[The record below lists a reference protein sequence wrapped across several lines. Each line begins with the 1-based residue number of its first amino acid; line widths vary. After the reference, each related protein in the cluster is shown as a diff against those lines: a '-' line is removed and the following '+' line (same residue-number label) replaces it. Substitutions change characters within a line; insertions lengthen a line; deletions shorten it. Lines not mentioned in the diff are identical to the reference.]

1 MQAGDRTVGFVME
14 ERNVLSCAAHPRRT
28 LDAIE
33 WDAAPVP
40 FRGQLLIGSR
50 TDGSDAGGSRK
61 NARIRV
67 KCNAACS
74 GIATPRYDRAIVR
87 RCVSVLHITL
97 STCAQ
102 PTRRFATKKY
112 SFISSSSFHPGNP
125 NEAARA
131 RFVHFGPIHFRLRRE
146 STSFRDAVHRRTSSI
161 RVPGNES
168 DYVLQDPNFAA
179 PSAIRDMISSS
190 GAKELIS
197 ETITHGMFEAATEA
211 ATRWLRARA

>member
-74 GIATPRYDRAIVR
+74 GIATP
-87 RCVSVLHITL
+87 
-97 STCAQ
+97 
-102 PTRRFATKKY
+102 
-112 SFISSSSFHPGNP
+112 
-125 NEAARA
+125 
-131 RFVHFGPIHFRLRRE
+131 
-146 STSFRDAVHRRTSSI
+146 
-161 RVPGNES
+161 
-168 DYVLQDPNFAA
+168 
-179 PSAIRDMISSS
+179 DMIEQLCV
-190 GAKELIS
+190 GV
-197 ETITHGMFEAATEA
+197 
-211 ATRWLRARA
+211 